1 MTCKAGNPS
10 MSHWRL
16 VFSTAKL
23 VFFLFLSYISTVFL
37 YFFPYSLPFLLFSCF
52 AADEEK
58 EARRRLLMS
67 NHSEQTAQ
75 TRNITAVETIILP
88 MPTRGE
94 TMPPEPPTPCNR
106 RNATKVSIVGAYRQ
120 ANVERMKRKSGLFS
134 NGKFTILSSTA
145 YKDKRKNRMLP
156 PFRHEFCTERNRPCN
171 QTAGLGISNNFRARN
186 IIYMCTQGIRVACIR
201 AVRAITTRTAG
212 QSLMFYEKE
221 QRGYYCAKAFASL
234 TSQQRK
240 SGSSSS
246 CNGDCGESTG
256 ALFTNAFSK
265 AIWSK
270 AVPLMRR
277 FQVPIRRGR

>member
-23 VFFLFLSYISTVFL
+23 VFFLFPSYISTVFL

-106 RNATKVSIVGAYRQ
+106 RNATKV
-120 ANVERMKRKSGLFS
+120 
-134 NGKFTILSSTA
+134 LS
-145 YKDKRKNRMLP
+145 
-156 PFRHEFCTERNRPCN
+156 
-171 QTAGLGISNNFRARN
+171 
-186 IIYMCTQGIRVACIR
+186 
-201 AVRAITTRTAG
+201 
-212 QSLMFYEKE
+212 
-221 QRGYYCAKAFASL
+221 
-234 TSQQRK
+234 
-240 SGSSSS
+240 
-246 CNGDCGESTG
+246 
-256 ALFTNAFSK
+256 
-265 AIWSK
+265 
-270 AVPLMRR
+270 
-277 FQVPIRRGR
+277 